1 MVRGH
6 DIYYEKMIDGID
18 IIDQCDKSKQYTAI
32 FDIDETII
40 NKNILIEPIYNL
52 YIHAVKNNIRI
63 VFITARDGNKDTI
76 DFTIKQLK
84 HFGLTYDLLYFRPP
98 SMKNVEKF
106 KLFARMNVVEN
117 GHEPLFSI
125 GDMHWDVGKFGG
137 IPILIF

>member
-6 DIYYEKMIDGID
+6 DIYYEKMVDGIN

-117 GHEPLFSI
+117 GYEPLFSI

>member
-6 DIYYEKMIDGID
+6 DIYYEKMVDGIN

-84 HFGLTYDLLYFRPP
+84 HFGLEYDLLYFRPP